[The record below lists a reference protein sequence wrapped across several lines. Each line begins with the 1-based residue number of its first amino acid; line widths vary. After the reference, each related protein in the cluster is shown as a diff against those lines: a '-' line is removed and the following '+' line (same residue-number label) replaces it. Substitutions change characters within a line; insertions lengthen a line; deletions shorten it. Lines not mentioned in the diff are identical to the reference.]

1 MNDSTQRSQATREPS
16 AGDSTVLSS
25 TKLALECSVIERDE
39 QCFITQVVRE
49 FVGYAR
55 VWWAQILYRILVL
68 LSLGLVWALG
78 FYTVH
83 ASLWTLRECAL
94 SQAEFVCVRVSVLN
108 RQTGYLVSLFVYAQS
123 IKSFISRG
131 AAHHRTP

>member
-1 MNDSTQRSQATREPS
+1 M
-16 AGDSTVLSS
+16 
-25 TKLALECSVIERDE
+25 
-39 QCFITQVVRE
+39 TQVVHE

-94 SQAEFVCVRVSVLN
+94 SQAEFVCVRVGVLN
-108 RQTGYLVSLFVYAQS
+108 RQTGYLVSLFVYAQ
-123 IKSFISRG
+123 KVNSFICCV
-131 AAHHRTP
+131 AAHHRSPQASAGLQASGRSVIIQIKWG